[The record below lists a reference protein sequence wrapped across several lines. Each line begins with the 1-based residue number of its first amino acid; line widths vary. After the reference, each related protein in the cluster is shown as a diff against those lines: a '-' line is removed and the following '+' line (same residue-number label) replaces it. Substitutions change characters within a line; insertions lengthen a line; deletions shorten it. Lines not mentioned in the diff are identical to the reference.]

1 MRAIKTIHVTKEV
14 GRLLHLDQ
22 FPNAGPN
29 PCISGMK
36 KHIYGVNATCVYCGG
51 YLYNVDMPTY
61 ESAKQLTRSY

>member
-14 GRLLHLDQ
+14 GRLLHLDR
-22 FPNAGPN
+22 FPNMGPR
-29 PCISGMK
+29 PCISGCK
-36 KHIYGVNATCVYCGG
+36 KYFYGVNATCVYCGG